1 MPDPILSRMPIR
13 VRRGGVPLSVF
24 PADLDFVTDE
34 DLEELPAAVAIALLR
49 ALNAA
54 EDWNYW
60 FSLSMWVRR
69 TGRGGNSFQR
79 VAPKSDVA

>member
-34 DLEELPAAVAIALLR
+34 DLEELPATVAADLREALR
-49 ALNAA
+49 AAP
-54 EDWNYW
+54 DWNYSS
-60 FSLSMWVRR
+60 SLSMWVRR